1 MKNSTLGAIFASY
14 PKNTFD
20 FSHDWREDDSRPGD
34 PISKIIFRT
43 QHSTNF
49 LINMKLYLIKL
60 CLLLVAAIGISGNAL
75 AATRYITDEFEVTM
89 RSGTSTSNNILQLLK
104 SGEAVTILEEEVDNY
119 SLVESEAGKKGYVL
133 SRYLADSPSAKYLL
147 GQLQIKSI
155 EQQEAN
161 TVLQSEIQ
169 RLQADLESERFDVAG
184 LRNVLEATEN
194 ELSSVKDASENTLKI
209 VENNKQLKNTVTKL
223 TRNNSGLSEEN
234 KTLKDNSNM
243 DWFIRGAGVSLIAF
257 VVGILIT
264 RIRWRKQDSWGSY

>member
-1 MKNSTLGAIFASY
+1 
-14 PKNTFD
+14 
-20 FSHDWREDDSRPGD
+20 
-34 PISKIIFRT
+34 
-43 QHSTNF
+43 
-49 LINMKLYLIKL
+49 MKLYLIKL
-60 CLLLVAAIGISGNAL
+60 CLLLVATIGISGNAL

-89 RSGTSTSNNILQLLK
+89 RSGTSTSNNILELLK

-243 DWFIRGAGVSLIAF
+243 DWSIRGAGVSLIAF